1 MQGVIAQLKQLNRER
16 TSETYTAA
24 LRSFMIFR
32 ENQDLPLSGITS
44 DLLLLYEAYLK
55 NRGICM
61 NTISF
66 YMRIL
71 RAVYN
76 RAVERGLIA
85 QQHPFRHVYTG
96 VDKAIK
102 RAIPIKS
109 IKALKALDLTK
120 QSSLDF
126 ARDMFLFSFYT
137 RGMSF
142 VDMAY
147 LRKTDLKNGVLTYR
161 RRKTGQ
167 HLTIKWE
174 NCMAEIIAKYPE
186 NQTDYLLPIIKKK
199 GNERT
204 LTTAFPLLWKLV
216 SLNAP
221 RLVYIQ
227 SQLLIPQRK

>member
-1 MQGVIAQLKQLNRER
+1 MSYNKKNERLFGDFMQGVIAQLKQLNRER

-85 QQHPFRHVYTG
+85 QQHQRNYPSQNT
-96 VDKAIK
+96 
-102 RAIPIKS
+102 
-109 IKALKALDLTK
+109 
-120 QSSLDF
+120 SSLP
-126 ARDMFLFSFYT
+126 R
-137 RGMSF
+137 
-142 VDMAY
+142 
-147 LRKTDLKNGVLTYR
+147 
-161 RRKTGQ
+161 TGPSQ
-167 HLTIKWE
+167 HQCCSICKIY
-174 NCMAEIIAKYPE
+174 C
-186 NQTDYLLPIIKKK
+186 
-199 GNERT
+199 
-204 LTTAFPLLWKLV
+204 FC
-216 SLNAP
+216 
-221 RLVYIQ
+221 IQ
-227 SQLLIPQRK
+227 